1 MALFTRTS
9 NERPQSRALQKSY
22 ARRENFGSWQIL
34 LQKSV
39 AAVVEQ

>member
-1 MALFTRTS
+1 VAVNRAQSKAEVS
-9 NERPQSRALQKSY
+9 ND
-22 ARRENFGSWQIL
+22 GSFWQIL